1 MPISTVIKTVILNF
15 DLPLDPYKGYR
26 QAPSYTGLPH
36 DHIHEDIRISCMIT
50 IIIQEVEL

>member
-15 DLPLDPYKGYR
+15 DLPLDPYKGYI

-36 DHIHEDIRISCMIT
+36 DHIHENIMNLMHHCIYRK
-50 IIIQEVEL
+50 